1 MGALPGAPFTQNK
14 NTEQMAC
21 EMTNGY
27 NDRTCTNG
35 KGGIKSVLLFPV
47 SAITGSIGLT
57 SNQIT
62 SLTVTGETFLYK
74 LKSNLSSYTAPIK
87 VNKDNGT
94 LWYEQTLTMI
104 LASDTKEL
112 RSEIHLLA
120 QNEVCALVEKAD
132 GTIVA
137 LGLEEGL
144 QVNDG
149 GEYTSGTVKSDRNGH
164 TIVLFGME
172 NNEVP
177 DVLASVYDDLL
188 EQQSPAV

>member
-1 MGALPGAPFTQNK
+1 
-14 NTEQMAC
+14 MAC

-47 SAITGSIGLT
+47 SAIVTPITMSG
-57 SNQIT
+57 NEIT
-62 SLTVTGETFLYK
+62 SMTVTGETFLYK

-87 VNKDNGT
+87 VNKENGT

-112 RSEIHLLA
+112 RAELHLLA

-149 GEYTSGTVKSDRNGH
+149 GEYTSGVAKSDRNGH
-164 TIVLFGME
+164 TIVLAGLE

-177 DVLASVYDDLL
+177 DVSALLYADLL

>member
-1 MGALPGAPFTQNK
+1 
-14 NTEQMAC
+14 
-21 EMTNGY
+21 MTVGY

-47 SAITGSIGLT
+47 SAISGAIGLT
-57 SNQIT
+57 NNQIT
-62 SLTVTGETFLYK
+62 ALAVTGETYLYK

-104 LASDTKEL
+104 LSSDTKEL

-120 QNEVCALVEKAD
+120 QNEICALVEKAD

-149 GEYTSGTVKSDRNGH
+149 GDYTSGTVKSDRNGH

-177 DVLASVYDDLL
+177 DVASGVYTTLL
-188 EQQSPAV
+188 GQQSPSV

>member
-1 MGALPGAPFTQNK
+1 MGALKGAPFYKTK
-14 NTEQMAC
+14 YTEHMAC

-47 SAITGSIGLT
+47 SAAT
-57 SNQIT
+57 STVVDNVVT
-62 SLTVTGETFLYK
+62 VLTVTGETFLYK
-74 LKSNLSSYTAPIK
+74 LKSNLSSYAAPIK

-104 LASDTKEL
+104 LASDSKDL
-112 RSEIHLLA
+112 RSQIHLLA
-120 QNEVCALVEKAD
+120 QNEIVALVEKAD

-137 LGLEEGL
+137 LGLDEGV

-177 DVLASVYDDLL
+177 DVDGAVYSTLLA
-188 EQQSPAV
+188 QQSPAV

>member
-1 MGALPGAPFTQNK
+1 
-14 NTEQMAC
+14 MAC
-21 EMTNGY
+21 EMTVGF

-47 SAITGSIGLT
+47 SAISGAIGLT
-57 SNQIT
+57 NNQIT
-62 SLTVTGETFLYK
+62 ALAVTGETYLYK

-104 LASDTKEL
+104 LSSDTKEL

-120 QNEVCALVEKAD
+120 QNEICALVEKAD

-149 GEYTSGTVKSDRNGH
+149 GDYTSGTVKSDRNGH

-177 DVLASVYDDLL
+177 DVAAGVYTTLL
-188 EQQSPAV
+188 GQQSPSV

>member
-1 MGALPGAPFTQNK
+1 MNK
-14 NTEQMAC
+14 E
-21 EMTNGY
+21 
-27 NDRTCTNG
+27 
-35 KGGIKSVLLFPV
+35 
-47 SAITGSIGLT
+47 
-57 SNQIT
+57 
-62 SLTVTGETFLYK
+62 
-74 LKSNLSSYTAPIK
+74 
-87 VNKDNGT
+87 NGT

-104 LASDTKEL
+104 LSSDTKEL

-149 GEYTSGTVKSDRNGH
+149 GDYTSGVVKSDRNGH

-177 DVLASVYDDLL
+177 DVLLSVYNTLVA
-188 EQQSPAV
+188 QASPAV

>member
-1 MGALPGAPFTQNK
+1 
-14 NTEQMAC
+14 MAC

-47 SAITGSIGLT
+47 SAIVTPITMSG
-57 SNQIT
+57 NEIT
-62 SLTVTGETFLYK
+62 SMTVTGETFLYK

-112 RSEIHLLA
+112 RAELHLLA

-149 GEYTSGTVKSDRNGH
+149 GDYTSGVAKSDRNGH
-164 TIVLFGME
+164 TIVLAGLE

-177 DVLASVYDDLL
+177 DVTAALYATLL
-188 EQQSPAV
+188 GQQSPAV

>member
-1 MGALPGAPFTQNK
+1 
-14 NTEQMAC
+14 MAC

-47 SAITGSIGLT
+47 SAIVTPITMSG
-57 SNQIT
+57 NEIT
-62 SLTVTGETFLYK
+62 SMTVTGETFLYK

-87 VNKDNGT
+87 VNKENGT

-112 RSEIHLLA
+112 RAELHLLA

-149 GEYTSGTVKSDRNGH
+149 GDYTSGVAKSDRNGH
-164 TIVLFGME
+164 TIVLAGLE

-177 DVLASVYDDLL
+177 DVAALLYADLL